1 MHNERSSSTI
11 SLYVLLGWVGG
22 GGGGGGGNGL
32 DVAVAI
38 IHG

>member
-1 MHNERSSSTI
+1 MHNEPSSSTI

-22 GGGGGGGNGL
+22 GGGEGGNGL